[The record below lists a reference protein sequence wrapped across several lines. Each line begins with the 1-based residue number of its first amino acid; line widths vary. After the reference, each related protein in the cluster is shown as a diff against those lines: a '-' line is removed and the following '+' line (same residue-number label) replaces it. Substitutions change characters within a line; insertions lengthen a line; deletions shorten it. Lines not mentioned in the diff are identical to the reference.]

1 MERKPLTV
9 LQVVIAVLA
18 LLYLVS
24 PDLLLGPFDDAA
36 VLTIG
41 AVADVVIGI
50 IKKRIGSSNDD
61 ASEPEM
67 KDIGNDFDD
76 PQ

>member
-18 LLYLVS
+18 LLYVVA

>member
-9 LQVVIAVLA
+9 LQVIIAVVA
-18 LLYLVS
+18 LLYVVS

-41 AVADVVIGI
+41 AIADVVIGI
-50 IKKRIGSSNDD
+50 IKNRIGSSNGDYQ
-61 ASEPEM
+61 EPVM

>member
-9 LQVVIAVLA
+9 LQVIIAVVA

-36 VLTIG
+36 VLMIG
-41 AVADVVIGI
+41 TVSEVVLGLL
-50 IKKRIGSSNDD
+50 KNRIGNANVDD
-61 ASEPEM
+61 QEPIM

-76 PQ
+76 PK

>member
-50 IKKRIGSSNDD
+50 IKKRIGNSDGDGPDLN
-61 ASEPEM
+61 M

>member
-18 LLYLVS
+18 LLYVVA
-24 PDLLLGPFDDAA
+24 PDLLLGPFDDG
-36 VLTIG
+36 VVVMIGTIS
-41 AVADVVIGI
+41 DVVLGLL
-50 IKKRIGSSNDD
+50 KKRIGNSDGDGPDLN
-61 ASEPEM
+61 M